1 MHKSL
6 LKQLLQ
12 FQVNSQILYA
22 KKKKIHTGIPLTISI
37 HEVLF

>member
-22 KKKKIHTGIPLTISI
+22 KKKKKYTQ
-37 HEVLF
+37 EFR